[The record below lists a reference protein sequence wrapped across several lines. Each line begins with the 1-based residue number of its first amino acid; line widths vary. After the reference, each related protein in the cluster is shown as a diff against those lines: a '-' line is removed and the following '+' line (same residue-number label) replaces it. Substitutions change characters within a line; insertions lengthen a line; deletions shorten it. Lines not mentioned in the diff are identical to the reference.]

1 MYLRLLSAIITI
13 LLLSSCLST
22 RDPDPVEV
30 KEKPEYVETDI
41 ADVEEAKAT
50 IETNKDKRI
59 ELIKKGSE
67 RAERFDPLILSLIA
81 YHEYNQPLTLADVSP
96 FIAELPHI
104 ASISTY
110 KEKQEFIRLG
120 TEDSISTKKVI
131 SEAEKGEEANN
142 YVKQLRA
149 EKAELQK
156 IIDSKV
162 TEKTIIIGGS
172 FMSVGLVL
180 LVASFFVPLISKKL
194 MWGSGITVAF
204 GACIMGFGTF
214 LDSFRD
220 FMDSHGHRVF
230 WLIAIPLL
238 GLVWIPF
245 IKKTDEA
252 IDDMKDDDTNNEA

>member
-1 MYLRLLSAIITI
+1 MK
-13 LLLSSCLST
+13 LLLATIILSWTSSCLSVKESE
-22 RDPDPVEV
+22 PVE
-30 KEKPEYVETDI
+30 EKARYVETDV

-50 IETNKDKRI
+50 IEDNKDKRI
-59 ELIKKGSE
+59 QLINKGAE
-67 RAERFDPLILSLIA
+67 RAERFNPLILSLIA
-81 YHEYNQPLTLADVSP
+81 YHEYSQPLTLADVSP
-96 FIAELPHI
+96 FISELPHI

-131 SEAEKGEEANN
+131 SEAEKGEGANN
-142 YVKQLRA
+142 LVKQLRA

-220 FMDSHGHRVF
+220 FMDTDGQKIF
-230 WLIAIPLL
+230 WLLALPLL

-252 IDDMKDDDTNNEA
+252 IDDMKDDGNNDEA